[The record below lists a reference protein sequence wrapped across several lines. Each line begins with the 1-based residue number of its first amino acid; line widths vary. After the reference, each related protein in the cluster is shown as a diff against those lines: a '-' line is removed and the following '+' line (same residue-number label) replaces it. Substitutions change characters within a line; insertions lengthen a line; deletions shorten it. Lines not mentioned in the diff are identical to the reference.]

1 MLVSFLCLKKLRIK
15 VGRRGGG
22 GWIHIFYAK
31 AAKNARSNKNTF
43 TFFFGLPAQ
52 KENYK
57 DLFVSTGVSSLPQLQ
72 VFYKYGR
79 TLRSYT
85 R

>member
-1 MLVSFLCLKKLRIK
+1 ME
-15 VGRRGGG
+15 GGG
-22 GWIHIFYAK
+22 GGLDTYLIYAK
-31 AAKNARSNKNTF
+31 AAKNSRSNKNTF
-43 TFFFGLPAQ
+43 TFFLGLPAQ